1 MTTRTELIA
10 RLRYLDSLPGIG
22 QTVSE
27 AADMLEA
34 DAQTDDMLMSAA
46 RESAAR
52 AIAERDKLR
61 EAALPGAGCA
71 DVSRDYGA
79 NAQAA
84 QGRSHRRT
92 EGGTMTTRTELI
104 AELRSYEWDDE
115 KQVTMALNA
124 ADMLEADEQGMKDA
138 FASGMSCRPASVQER
153 DKLQAAELKHF
164 KDSKGR
170 VWKPFDVHYET
181 SDGTFSFVVMAL
193 SHLHAE
199 EILED
204 IRRNAWVS
212 GEIIHT
218 EDA

>member
-1 MTTRTELIA
+1 MTTRTELIE

-84 QGRSHRRT
+84 QSRSHHRAHRNFEISLDLFT
-92 EGGTMTTRTELI
+92 PRNLNSNLCLI
-104 AELRSYEWDDE
+104 
-115 KQVTMALNA
+115 
-124 ADMLEADEQGMKDA
+124 
-138 FASGMSCRPASVQER
+138 
-153 DKLQAAELKHF
+153 
-164 KDSKGR
+164 
-170 VWKPFDVHYET
+170 
-181 SDGTFSFVVMAL
+181 
-193 SHLHAE
+193 
-199 EILED
+199 
-204 IRRNAWVS
+204 
-212 GEIIHT
+212 
-218 EDA
+218 